1 MLKITPKLNNN
12 FVKTLSTNKK
22 SFLLSSIITATIL
35 SAVATNGCSK
45 NLPIIE
51 DKFEKQDSTKTEE
64 KDNNLGVV
72 IDSSYNVIHH
82 EIIL

>member
-51 DKFEKQDSTKTEE
+51 DKFEKQDSTESKEN
-64 KDNNLGVV
+64 DNNLNIV
-72 IDSSYNVIHH
+72 IDSTYNVIHH
-82 EIIL
+82 EFII